1 MGHEREDGHTAK
13 IGATVK
19 PFSKEL
25 TYRGLRVAKP
35 ADFWQDR
42 RTFWNQV
49 GPQCG
54 SPVHLSFPE
63 SSRRAM
69 LRDRHWR
76 RAARQRGSSAPG
88 GRALPSVGLGKSP
101 AQSACVRAGG
111 LRRCAPFKSWPRV
124 ACARL
129 CERRRTAR
137 QGGKRAPARGQSRLC
152 DSGDNSWPLG
162 SNGTCTVALTERLD
176 HMK

>member
-1 MGHEREDGHTAK
+1 MGAFPAIKLIPNLWTLPDHTFQCGKFGCLVRKSLFFLA
-13 IGATVK
+13 AHPVK

-25 TYRGLRVAKP
+25 AYRVLRVAKP

-88 GRALPSVGLGKSP
+88 GRALPSVGQGKSP

-124 ACARL
+124 GMRSLAR
-129 CERRRTAR
+129 AAPDSPPGR
-137 QGGKRAPARGQSRLC
+137 QKGPGPWAVK
-152 DSGDNSWPLG
+152 
-162 SNGTCTVALTERLD
+162 AL
-176 HMK
+176 